1 MIRGRYKPGGPR
13 VQRADAAR
21 NIAACRCRPAGRAA
35 AAAAHAFASAAATA
49 SLSAVQP
56 TMPPWAWIIS
66 MAAALKL
73 GK

>member
-1 MIRGRYKPGGPR
+1 MRARTVVHGWQPGPA
-13 VQRADAAR
+13 V
-21 NIAACRCRPAGRAA
+21 AACRCRPAGRAA